1 MCESVTTTVRHTL
14 CRKQGTHP
22 VTNLHTSIAS
32 ARCYFGILGAART
45 FFSDSEIQGSRHRD
59 QARIENLIRLRM
71 ASIACM
77 AHKNEAHLQIVTA
90 LIDEIRRQD
99 SVQTIVIQ
107 SKKILRGKSGAAQQ
121 IDVYWEFLTG
131 VKAHKCAIEAKHWDK
146 PVSRR
151 ELSKF
156 RAVLEDLH
164 GQHKGVFL
172 ASSGYQEGARN
183 YAERHGIDVYI
194 FPFTIEMTNE
204 DVTFFVPKFEHIAPV
219 FDEEWI
225 EHVLMPKLREVRSLE
240 VNALSPDDQTHLF
253 DEHCAAKTVREVL
266 HEHYLAEI
274 RDATAHEICIRFDRP
289 TYVETGDPNAPMLK
303 VNGLDALF
311 SVTSHVETFDRISK
325 DYARGA
331 VEFMLADAFIG
342 Q

>member
-1 MCESVTTTVRHTL
+1 M
-14 CRKQGTHP
+14 
-22 VTNLHTSIAS
+22 
-32 ARCYFGILGAART
+32 
-45 FFSDSEIQGSRHRD
+45 SRV
-59 QARIENLIRLRM
+59 
-71 ASIACM
+71 ACM
-77 AHKNEAHLQIVTA
+77 AHRGEAHLQIVAT

-99 SVQTIVIQ
+99 SVQTIVIE
-107 SKKILRGKSGAAQQ
+107 SNKILHGKRGATRQ
-121 IDVYWEFLTG
+121 IDVYWEFLAG
-131 VKAHKCAIEAKHWDK
+131 AKAYKCAIETKHWDK

-164 GQHKGVFL
+164 GQPKGVFV
-172 ASSGYQEGARN
+172 ASSGYQEGARS
-183 YAERHGIDVYI
+183 YAERYGIEVYI
-194 FPFTIEMTNE
+194 FPFTIEMTN
-204 DVTFFVPKFEHIAPV
+204 DDITFFIPKFEHIAPV

-225 EHVLMPKLREVRSLE
+225 AHVLMPKLREGGSLE
-240 VNALSPDDQTHLF
+240 VNAQSPDDQTHLF

-274 RDATAHEICIRFDRP
+274 REAPAHEICIRFDRP
-289 TYVETGDPNAPMLK
+289 TYVGTGDPKAPMLK
-303 VNGLDALF
+303 VSGLDALF

>member
-1 MCESVTTTVRHTL
+1 M
-14 CRKQGTHP
+14 
-22 VTNLHTSIAS
+22 
-32 ARCYFGILGAART
+32 
-45 FFSDSEIQGSRHRD
+45 SR
-59 QARIENLIRLRM
+59 
-71 ASIACM
+71 IACM
-77 AHKNEAHLQIVTA
+77 AHRGEAHLQIVTT

-99 SVQTIVIQ
+99 SVQTIVIEPN
-107 SKKILRGKSGAAQQ
+107 KILRGKRGTTHQ
-121 IDVYWEFLTG
+121 IDVYWEFLAG
-131 VKAHKCAIEAKHWDK
+131 AKAHKCAIEAKHWDK

-164 GQHKGVFL
+164 RQHKGVFV
-172 ASSGYQEGARN
+172 ASSGYQKGARK
-183 YAERHGIDVYI
+183 YAERYGIGIYI
-194 FPFTIEMTNE
+194 FPFTIEMTND
-204 DVTFFVPKFEHIAPV
+204 DVTFFIPKFERIAPV

-225 EHVLMPKLREVRSLE
+225 AHVLMPKLQEGGSLE
-240 VNALSPDDQTHLF
+240 VNARSPDEQTHLF
-253 DEHCAAKTVREVL
+253 DELCAAKTVREVL

-274 RDATAHEICIRFDRP
+274 REAPAHEICIRFDRP
-289 TYVETGDPNAPMLK
+289 TYVETGNPNAPMLK

-311 SVTSHVETFDRISK
+311 SVTSHVETFDRISN